1 MASSSTNENS
11 YDYYTIIQNELYIT
25 ICPILIGIGIIGST
39 YLIAFNISN
48 FLSLI
53 FGLLPPVLSY
63 SINFDLSSSS
73 VIYCKFRFYLS
84 TIFSTLSPIYL
95 VLASIDRVLITSTNA
110 LLRQRSTCSLAY
122 WSIGITAIIG
132 LLFYIQIF
140 VRVNIQKIFTG
151 VYFCYYDSDI
161 IYGIVFVYSR
171 LLINGLI
178 PTFSMSVSAILT
190 LKNINQLRINP
201 TIRINNQ
208 LSKDRQLT
216 VMLVSEIVIYVLFN
230 FMTPVTLIY
239 FQSTQYQ
246 MQTIQQ
252 QALNSFL
259 IGVSFFL
266 SYIPVSI
273 NLIVSK
279 SFRQNIIKM
288 FSKICGL
295 CSVQYNRGRMIKPAA
310 TVHPSFIH

>member
-1 MASSSTNENS
+1 MHYYDNE
-11 YDYYTIIQNELYIT
+11 
-25 ICPILIGIGIIGST
+25 
-39 YLIAFNISN
+39 
-48 FLSLI
+48 
-53 FGLLPPVLSY
+53 
-63 SINFDLSSSS
+63 
-73 VIYCKFRFYLS
+73 
-84 TIFSTLSPIYL
+84 
-95 VLASIDRVLITSTNA
+95 
-110 LLRQRSTCSLAY
+110 
-122 WSIGITAIIG
+122 
-132 LLFYIQIF
+132 IF
-140 VRVNIQKIFTG
+140 VRVNIQQLFPG
-151 VYFCYYDSDI
+151 VNFCYYDSDI
-161 IYGIVFVYSR
+161 IYGTFFVYSR
-171 LLINGLI
+171 LLINSLI

-216 VMLVSEIVIYVLFN
+216 VMLVSEIIIYVLFN
-230 FMTPVTLIY
+230 FMTPITLIY

-252 QALNSFL
+252 QALNNFL
-259 IGVSFFL
+259 IGASFFL

-295 CSVQYNRGRMIKPAA
+295 CSVQYNRRRMIMPAVI
-310 TVHPSFIH
+310 VHPSFIH